1 VLTPFQL
8 SPSLVVL
15 LLVVIVVGLFSGH
28 TVTAIGIA
36 FFIFLLA
43 AIEGKPSW
51 RRIFDPDAKG
61 EGGILRFLT
70 FKRVTP
76 RPNDRDPTARR

>member
-15 LLVVIVVGLFSGH
+15 MLVVIVVGLYSGH
-28 TVTAIGIA
+28 VVTAIGIA
-36 FFIFLLA
+36 VFILLLA

-51 RRIFDPDAKG
+51 RRIFDPDAK
-61 EGGILRFLT
+61 EEAGIFRFVSW
-70 FKRVTP
+70 KRLTP
-76 RPNDRDPTARR
+76 RPNDRDPTNRR